1 MIQRRFRLGY
11 LVSHPIQYQAPMLRH
26 IARDPEID
34 LRVFYMSDM
43 SVRGF
48 KDPGFGVTVKWDIPL
63 LGGYSYEFLHR
74 IGNRKV
80 TQLLRPFVV
89 GLEST
94 FRRERLDAL
103 WVHGYKHQA
112 SLRAIFAARRLR
124 IRTLVRGESN
134 DHDMRDG
141 TRKRIHN
148 LVLRSLFR
156 RIDAFL
162 FIGKLNREFYR
173 NLGVD
178 ERRLFSVPYS
188 VDNSFFQNA
197 VSDASASRNELLAS
211 LNIPLGSGPIIL
223 YAARLVS
230 WKRPIDLLEAYH
242 RIVRDFPASCAPY
255 LVYVGDGQERKL
267 LEQRISDLGL
277 KSVRLIGFKNQ
288 SELPRYY
295 ELCDVFVLASEREP
309 WGLAVNEVLNAGKPV
324 IVTECL
330 GCAPDLVRDGENG
343 FVVPV
348 GDVASLAS
356 KLWHL
361 IQDRKLRSR
370 MGEAGK
376 RLVSKFSYEQDL
388 LGLKQALHQV
398 CRSAPS

>member
-1 MIQRRFRLGY
+1 MNQRRFRLGY
-11 LVSHPIQYQAPMLRH
+11 LVSHPIQYQAPLLRH
-26 IARDPEID
+26 IARDPEVD

-48 KDPGFGVTVKWDIPL
+48 EDPGFGVTVKWDVPL
-63 LGGYSYEFLHR
+63 LGGYSHEFLHR
-74 IGNRKV
+74 IGNRRV
-80 TQLLRPFVV
+80 TPLLRPLVV
-89 GLEST
+89 GLESAL
-94 FRRERLDAL
+94 RRERLDAL

-112 SLRAIFAARRLR
+112 CLRAIFAARRLR

-134 DHDMRDG
+134 GQGIRDG
-141 TRKRIHN
+141 LRRRVHN
-148 LVLRSLFR
+148 HVLRSLFR

-162 FIGKLNREFYR
+162 YIGKLNREFYR
-173 NLGVD
+173 NLGVN
-178 ERRLFSVPYS
+178 EERLFSVPYS
-188 VDNSFFQNA
+188 VDNGFFQNA
-197 VSDASASRNELLAS
+197 ISDASASRNELLAS
-211 LNIPLGSGPIIL
+211 LNIPPGSGPIIL
-223 YAARLVS
+223 YAAKLVS
-230 WKRPIDLLEAYH
+230 WKHPIDLLEAYN

-277 KSVRLIGFKNQ
+277 KSVRLLGFKNQ
-288 SELPRYY
+288 TELPRYY
-295 ELCDVFVLASEREP
+295 ELCDVFVLPSENEP
-309 WGLAVNEVLNAGKPV
+309 WGLAVNEVMNAGKPV
-324 IVTECL
+324 IVTESV
-330 GCAPDLVRDGENG
+330 GCAPDLVSDGENG

-356 KLWHL
+356 KLRHL
-361 IQDRKLRSR
+361 CQDAKLRFR

-376 RLVSKFSYEQDL
+376 RLVSNFSYEQDL